1 MANVVRRKRAFE
13 NKWVLYELISKN
25 PGICIYELAKKK
37 DWTPGKV
44 EHYVKKLLKDGM
56 IDNSTEVVKGRN
68 KRSLRAKKME
78 HFINWDKIK
87 ELKKPPNNSNN

>member
-13 NKWVLYELISKN
+13 NKLELYELISKN
-25 PGICIYELAKKK
+25 PGISIYGLTKKN

-56 IDNSTEVVKGRN
+56 IDNSSEVVNGRN
-68 KRSLRAKKME
+68 KRRLRAKKME

-87 ELKKPPNNSNN
+87 ELKKPPNNNE